1 MSQPTTLLCVL
12 YIMSLY
18 CICWFPVPVHPWC
31 TQVIYFWEGYWF
43 DPNAPPAH
51 QIFLGKILTPS
62 CVPMT
67 PSEYEGVW
75 MSDRERVFVWTEVN
89 EASCTKC
96 SECSVKVE
104 KCYKLFSYQCL
115 EILTDSGSILNQVY
129 F

>member
-18 CICWFPVPVHPWC
+18 MLISCPSTPLAVA
-31 TQVIYFWEGYWF
+31 QVIYVWEGYWF

-75 MSDRERVFVWTEVN
+75 ISDRERVFVWTEVN